1 MSAGELVPSDDHDD
15 ALRPEIVDEGE
26 TQGTAPAQSVRAAIK
41 IGVMM
46 GAYGAF
52 AHVAQEEH
60 DEREKER
67 EEEEQEQQR
76 QNEEIEQQYQE
87 LERQCKELFAMPE
100 GAVDDLIARR
110 IAESMFHSA
119 ADTVRVLRAYAAD
132 AGIELPPFADQP
144 VQVVITA
151 TDAQRNG
158 TQFVLTPDAMYLQQ
172 SVRRSRETPERNS

>member
-1 MSAGELVPSDDHDD
+1 MSGELVPSDGHDD

-26 TQGTAPAQSVRAAIK
+26 TQGTAPAQSMRAAIE

-46 GAYGAF
+46 GAYGTMARMG
-52 AHVAQEEH
+52 QEER
-60 DEREKER
+60 DAREQERRAQAAAREKEAT
-67 EEEEQEQQR
+67 EQEQRFKALRQR
-76 QNEEIEQQYQE
+76 IEE
-87 LERQCKELFAMPE
+87 LCAMPE

-144 VQVVITA
+144 MQVVITA
-151 TDAQRNG
+151 IDAQRNG